1 MTQLLIDI
9 PSWVL
14 MVAGSAFYVIGA
26 VGILRM
32 PDLFTRMHAASVCDT
47 FGAGLLL
54 LGMMLQAGLTL
65 VTFKLLV
72 ILLLLFF
79 TGPVATH
86 ALARAA
92 MHAGLEPR
100 LADGA
105 AATEEDK
112 S

>member
-1 MTQLLIDI
+1 VIDLVVDGASWILL
-9 PSWVL
+9 L
-14 MVAGSAFYVIGA
+14 AGGFFYLVGAIGL
-26 VGILRM
+26 LRM

-54 LGMMLQAGLTL
+54 LGMMLQAGISL
-65 VTFKLLV
+65 VTVKLAV

-92 MHAGLEPR
+92 RYAGIEPQ
-100 LADGA
+100 LADS
-105 AATEEDK
+105 EENEPSK
-112 S
+112 R